1 MTQAE
6 FKAKLEAIVDQI
18 LGGAVSHPMTWLLV
32 LLYTTLMV
40 LIGALIARW

>member
-1 MTQAE
+1 MMIWLRE
-6 FKAKLEAIVDQI
+6 KVEKLVDQV
-18 LGGAVSHPMTWLLV
+18 LDAAVSNPMTWLIV